1 MKLLRLL
8 QIDFSNTSKRSGSR
22 DHWVRVGMA
31 IHSVL
36 PNDMGLHLW
45 SSWSSE
51 DPDYAEEWE
60 NGNPCKDVFYSF
72 KSKSSGIGLGTLIW
86 LADREDPER
95 RRFTETVKR
104 LLKKQNHASYKKQ
117 DYPYQSLRI

>member
-1 MKLLRLL
+1 MNPKIIKKD
-8 QIDFSNTSKRSGSR
+8 IDFTDRTQDEIAQIIADCISVIPQKGTGSR

-86 LADREDPER
+86 HPIK
-95 RRFTETVKR
+95 FFCC
-104 LLKKQNHASYKKQ
+104 
-117 DYPYQSLRI
+117 RIAHSKNLQLFAHL